1 MGKDVDFGSY
11 RKGDKFQ
18 DGSFL
23 KRKYFFDNEK
33 EYIIYLNSEDEVKYK
48 TNLSSNSI
56 HKLENLPLIIGEINN
71 LYPFLKK
78 DLNLKLA
85 YIYKLG
91 LLNEIEV
98 GNKEVKELLK
108 IIEARKKI
116 IKQFSY
122 LLIPLIGLLFS
133 FLFEIK
139 FKRELVFTFASIGCF
154 ISISTNINDIE
165 FNTEEMVKSYF
176 IFALFRYIHSLFSA
190 ILLVFLYKS
199 NIINIKLNGTSEE
212 KFIILLATLG
222 GFSAKLIPNIFEKY
236 GEKYID

>member
-108 IIEARKKI
+108 IIESLKKI
-116 IKQFSY
+116 INQF
-122 LLIPLIGLLFS
+122 
-133 FLFEIK
+133 
-139 FKRELVFTFASIGCF
+139 
-154 ISISTNINDIE
+154 
-165 FNTEEMVKSYF
+165 
-176 IFALFRYIHSLFSA
+176 
-190 ILLVFLYKS
+190 
-199 NIINIKLNGTSEE
+199 
-212 KFIILLATLG
+212 
-222 GFSAKLIPNIFEKY
+222 
-236 GEKYID
+236 